1 MFVTYPDT
9 SPPFATVALNA
20 RAGSPGYADRLCRT
34 AAARALVS
42 GGLPASG

>member
-1 MFVTYPDT
+1 MDRLSSLGCPTNLTPVGYP
-9 SPPFATVALNA
+9 
-20 RAGSPGYADRLCRT
+20 YADRLCRA